1 MKPVENNPRGPN
13 CWQCQHFAVSWD
25 PRMPYRCKRMGF
37 KSAVLP
43 SWEVLRVD
51 GDFCRS
57 FQLKNPTVKPAEVT
71 PLGRKTSA

>member
-1 MKPVENNPRGPN
+1 
-13 CWQCQHFAVSWD
+13 
-25 PRMPYRCKRMGF
+25 MPYRCKRMGF

-57 FQLKNPTVKPAEVT
+57 FQLKNPTVQPAEVA
-71 PLGRKTSA
+71 PPGRKTSA